1 MSERRYFARRA
12 MQEMR
17 RAKAADNPAVVEI
30 HKVLQRAYTEKA
42 TTGDRDKV
50 RPEEMG

>member
-17 RAKAADNPAVVEI
+17 RAQRADDPAVVEV
-30 HKVLQRAYTEKA
+30 HKVLQRAYAERA
-42 TTGDRDKV
+42 STGERERV
-50 RPEEMG
+50 RPEEIG

>member
-17 RAKAADNPAVVEI
+17 RAETADNPAVVEI
-30 HKVLQRAYTEKA
+30 HKVLQRAYAEKA
-42 TTGDRDKV
+42 ATGDRTRA
-50 RPEEMG
+50 RPEEIG